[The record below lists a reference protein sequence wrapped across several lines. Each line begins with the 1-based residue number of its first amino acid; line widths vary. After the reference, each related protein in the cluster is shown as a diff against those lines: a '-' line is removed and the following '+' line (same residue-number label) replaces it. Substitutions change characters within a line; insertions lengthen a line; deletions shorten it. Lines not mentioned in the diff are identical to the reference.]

1 MKYTFAGLPPQYP
14 DEGCQHHPVGAGS
27 VVRCLID
34 QQVRSLH
41 CFTKN
46 ITSHTAVRVGQFGLP
61 FVKYPQSDA
70 DACYNLESN
79 SELV

>member
-1 MKYTFAGLPPQYP
+1 MRGLNNRHGP
-14 DEGCQHHPVGAGS
+14 DTVKTDTVRTWPGECEDTVRTLSIVGSDRARIKS
-27 VVRCLID
+27 
-34 QQVRSLH
+34 
-41 CFTKN
+41 
-46 ITSHTAVRVGQFGLP
+46 RVGQFGLP

>member
-1 MKYTFAGLPPQYP
+1 MRLHTKFQTPRIILSGTIRV
-14 DEGCQHHPVGAGS
+14 PV
-27 VVRCLID
+27 
-34 QQVRSLH
+34 
-41 CFTKN
+41 
-46 ITSHTAVRVGQFGLP
+46 VRVGQFGLP

>member
-1 MKYTFAGLPPQYP
+1 MVVGRGGGFGVVSGFGP
-14 DEGCQHHPVGAGS
+14 D
-27 VVRCLID
+27 LINFD
-34 QQVRSLH
+34 
-41 CFTKN
+41 
-46 ITSHTAVRVGQFGLP
+46 RVGQFGLP

>member
-1 MKYTFAGLPPQYP
+1 MVGTHIIWWRQTIEGGDTHYSKGTDNMQWGHTIIFLLHKY
-14 DEGCQHHPVGAGS
+14 
-27 VVRCLID
+27 
-34 QQVRSLH
+34 
-41 CFTKN
+41 
-46 ITSHTAVRVGQFGLP
+46 VRVGQFGLP